1 LSPKRLRGMS
11 RHTVAA
17 HFSFHGPGVSP
28 LVITQSVLSFQKLWN
43 LNHPEDQI
51 DQDGVY
57 GDKQTGAR
65 LLRSPIEGFELT
77 P

>member
-1 LSPKRLRGMS
+1 M
-11 RHTVAA
+11 
-17 HFSFHGPGVSP
+17 
-28 LVITQSVLSFQKLWN
+28 VITQSVLSFQKLWN

-51 DQDGVY
+51 DEDGVY
-57 GDKQTGAR
+57 GDTQTGAR